1 MAANVPSEVATVQQ
15 QKSTVA
21 KGTVKDANGEP
32 LIGAFVIVK
41 GTTNGAAVDTEGN
54 FTIKGVKVG
63 QTLRISYIGYEG
75 QEVKWEGQ
83 ALNIVLK
90 ESNHLMNEAVVI
102 GYGVAK
108 KNDMTGSVVAV
119 KPDEKNKGL
128 TRHDPR

>member
-1 MAANVPSEVATVQQ
+1 MHKQFKSVSLMTLLMALPSGAMMAANVPSEVATVQQ

-63 QTLRISYIGYEG
+63 QTLRISYYWLRRSRSEVGRSSAQYRTQRVGSSHERSGCHWLRCG
-75 QEVKWEGQ
+75 QEK
-83 ALNIVLK
+83 
-90 ESNHLMNEAVVI
+90 
-102 GYGVAK
+102 
-108 KNDMTGSVVAV
+108 
-119 KPDEKNKGL
+119 
-128 TRHDPR
+128 